1 MTASLVSKSPACLAC
16 LRRLAR
22 PFGSNNGTT
31 STVSLVQTRAK
42 SNRLQ
47 PRDQGVVVR
56 LLEDIPKF
64 GRKASIF
71 RVERGRMRNEWYPR
85 KKAEYMTAARF
96 LELGLS
102 RSDIGDRD
110 ATFGTLAAAEVE
122 DTQTQATPAPKPAPK
137 PISATPEQSHNFLTT
152 LVPETLTFH
161 RKPIPAPTAPPATEP
176 RHVSPLVA
184 AHTAPAEPAHN
195 LSSPL
200 AIFGSVSTTDIVS
213 HIKGLLVTDAQASR
227 MALEP
232 GQIRLLD
239 VEEDTDRIK
248 ALGRWEIEI
257 ALGNMLE
264 PVRKVVEVLPLEDAQ
279 SGAS

>member
-1 MTASLVSKSPACLAC
+1 MTASLVSRSPTCLAC
-16 LRRLAR
+16 LRRLAQ
-22 PFGSNNGTT
+22 PFGSNNGTV
-31 STVSLVQTRAK
+31 STASLVQTRAK

-96 LELGLS
+96 RELGLS
-102 RSDIGDRD
+102 RNDIGDRD
-110 ATFGTLAAAEVE
+110 AAFGTLAAAELE
-122 DTQTQATPAPKPAPK
+122 DIQAQAAPAPKPASK
-137 PISATPEQSHNFLTT
+137 PISATPEQAHDFLTT
-152 LVPETLTFH
+152 LIPETLTFH
-161 RKPIPAPTAPPATEP
+161 RKPIPVPAPPPAPES

-184 AHTAPAEPAHN
+184 APSAPTEPAHN
-195 LSSPL
+195 PSGPL
-200 AIFGSVSTTDIVS
+200 AIFGSVSTTDIVT
-213 HIKGLLVTDAQASR
+213 HVKGLLVADAQASR
-227 MALEP
+227 MVLEP
-232 GQIRLLD
+232 EQIRFLGL
-239 VEEDTDRIK
+239 EEDTDRIK
-248 ALGRWEIEI
+248 VLGRWEIEI

-279 SGAS
+279 SEAS